1 MGRRDP
7 EDIIAS
13 AVDRG
18 AITPERAGYWRAV
31 AAAGQDVSV
40 LGQLATAYPPRRRA
54 VYRDVAAAQPP
65 PGVSPAWYA
74 ANPLLDELRASNP
87 ALVAAAMAEGPPPR
101 LFVEFSADLPPFTA
115 SGVDPSVL
123 AGMPWPVRRKAA
135 EAPTPAG
142 VYALATADEAA
153 LSAARFDHANAP
165 YREAFAAW
173 AIGQQQATGEPPAR
187 ASAGGDYVVEALHKE
202 LFGQT

>member
-1 MGRRDP
+1 
-7 EDIIAS
+7 
-13 AVDRG
+13 
-18 AITPERAGYWRAV
+18 
-31 AAAGQDVSV
+31 
-40 LGQLATAYPPRRRA
+40 
-54 VYRDVAAAQPP
+54 
-65 PGVSPAWYA
+65 
-74 ANPLLDELRASNP
+74 
-87 ALVAAAMAEGPPPR
+87 
-101 LFVEFSADLPPFTA
+101 
-115 SGVDPSVL
+115 
-123 AGMPWPVRRKAA
+123 
-135 EAPTPAG
+135 